1 MFCLYRPF
9 SRTMQSCPTREP
21 TKVLFCVAQALDVSR
36 GLLLL
41 LRLRLRLRLRL
52 LLLLLLLLLR
62 LRLLLLLLLRL
73 RLRLRLLLLLLLL
86 LLLILMLMLL
96 LMLLLLLPASVS
108 EARQLDLVY
117 RFAESCGTDLIG
129 AHLQQCRC
137 PR

>member
-52 LLLLLLLLLR
+52 LLLLLLLLL
-62 LRLLLLLLLRL
+62 
-73 RLRLRLLLLLLLL
+73 
-86 LLLILMLMLL
+86 ILMLMLL

-129 AHLQQCRC
+129 AYLQQCRC
-137 PR
+137 QP

>member
-86 LLLILMLMLL
+86 LLILMLMLL